1 MLLPQVMTDDANGA
15 VGDCPIST
23 QIQLTPHALGGNF
36 VDILA
41 ISSSPTHG
49 YLLLQIENEK
59 A

>member
-1 MLLPQVMTDDANGA
+1 MTDDANGA

-23 QIQLTPHALGGNF
+23 QIQWTPHALVGNF